1 MLVPNTLVRRSFG
14 SELRALLAVAH
25 KEWTIFVR
33 YPSWVIAFVIWP
45 VLFPFG
51 YIFTAKAL
59 SGPGGMA
66 AATFGSRAGTT
77 DYAGF
82 IVIGTTL
89 YMWLNI
95 TLWDVGLQLR
105 EEQMRGTLESNW
117 LCPIWRISLMLGGSM
132 TKLATALM
140 FLAITIVE
148 FWLLFGIQLLR
159 GNGALLLLLLAL
171 LIASI
176 YGIGIAFGSLVL
188 RFKEANAMVFLVRGI
203 FLVFCGTTYPIEV
216 MPQWMQQVAALLPL
230 TYANRALR
238 MVILNQASF
247 ADVWPDVRALLIF
260 AVVLPLLGY
269 VAFRLVEQRAR
280 QTGTLG
286 QY

>member
-1 MLVPNTLVRRSFG
+1 MLVSNTLVRRSFG
-14 SELRALLAVAH
+14 SELRALLAMAR
-25 KEWTIFVR
+25 KEWTIFRR
-33 YPSWVIAFVIWP
+33 YPSWVVAFLIWP

-66 AATFGSRAGTT
+66 ATTFGSRAGTT
-77 DYAGF
+77 DYASF
-82 IVIGTTL
+82 IVIGATL

-105 EEQMRGTLESNW
+105 QEQMRGTLESNW
-117 LCPIWRISLMLGGSM
+117 LCPIWRISLMLGGSL

-140 FLAITIVE
+140 FLAITIAE

-159 GNGALLLLLLAL
+159 GNGALLLMLLVL

-176 YGIGIAFGSLVL
+176 YGIGIAFASLVL

-216 MPQWMQQVAALLPL
+216 MPQWMQQISAVLPL
-230 TYANRALR
+230 TYANHALR
-238 MVILNQASF
+238 MVILREASF

-260 AVVLPLLGY
+260 AVALPLLGY
-269 VAFRLVEQRAR
+269 TAFHIIEQQAR
-280 QTGTLG
+280 RTGALG

>member
-1 MLVPNTLVRRSFG
+1 MLASNTLARPSFG
-14 SELRALLAVAH
+14 SELRALLAMAR

-77 DYAGF
+77 DYASF

-117 LCPIWRISLMLGGSM
+117 LCPIWRISLVLGGSL
-132 TKLATALM
+132 TKAATALM
-140 FLAITIVE
+140 FLAVTIFE
-148 FWLLFGIQLLR
+148 FWLFFDIHLLR
-159 GNGALLLLLLAL
+159 GNAALLLLLLLL

-188 RFKEANAMVFLVRGI
+188 HFKEANAMVFLVRGI

-216 MPQWMQQVAALLPL
+216 MPQWMQHISALLPL

-238 MVILNQASF
+238 MAILNQASF
-247 ADVWPDVRALLIF
+247 ADVWPDVRALLVF

-269 VAFRLVEQRAR
+269 LAFRIVERQAR
-280 QTGTLG
+280 RTGTLA

>member
-1 MLVPNTLVRRSFG
+1 MVVPNTLVQQSFG
-14 SELRALLAVAH
+14 SQLRALGAIAR
-25 KEWTIFVR
+25 KEWTIFIR
-33 YPSWVIAFVIWP
+33 YPSWIMAFIIWP
-45 VLFPFG
+45 MLFPFG
-51 YIFTAKAL
+51 FIFTAKAL

-66 AATFGSRAGTT
+66 VSTFGSRAGTT
-77 DYAGF
+77 DYTSF

-105 EEQMRGTLESNW
+105 QEQMRGTLESNW
-117 LCPIWRISLMLGGSM
+117 LCPIWRISLMLGGSL

-140 FLAITIVE
+140 FLAITITE
-148 FWLLFGIQLLR
+148 FRLFFGVRLLH

-203 FLVFCGTTYPIEV
+203 FMVFCGTTYPIEV
-216 MPQWMQQVAALLPL
+216 MPHWMQQAAALLPL
-230 TYANRALR
+230 TYANHALR
-238 MVILNQASF
+238 TVILTNASF

-269 VAFRLVEQRAR
+269 SAFRFTERRAR
-280 QTGTLG
+280 RTGTLA

>member
-1 MLVPNTLVRRSFG
+1 MLNSNTLGQRTVG
-14 SELRALLAVAH
+14 SELRALLSMAR

-33 YPSWVIAFVIWP
+33 YPSWVVAFVIWP

-77 DYAGF
+77 DYASF

-105 EEQMRGTLESNW
+105 EEQMRGTLKSNW
-117 LCPIWRISLMLGGSM
+117 LCPIWRISLMLGGSL
-132 TKLATALM
+132 TKLATGLM
-140 FLAITIVE
+140 FLAITVTE
-148 FWLLFGIQLLR
+148 FRLFFGMQLLR
-159 GNGALLLLLLAL
+159 GNGALLLLLLLL

-188 RFKEANAMVFLVRGI
+188 HFKEANAMVFLVRGF
-203 FLVFCGTTYPIEV
+203 FLVFCGITYPIEV
-216 MPQWMQQVAALLPL
+216 MPQWMQQVATVLPL
-230 TYANRALR
+230 TYANHALR
-238 MVILNQASF
+238 MVILSQASF
-247 ADVWPDVRALLIF
+247 AEIWPDVRALLIF

-269 VAFRLVEQRAR
+269 MAFRVVEQHAR
-280 QTGTLG
+280 RTGSLG

>member
-1 MLVPNTLVRRSFG
+1 MLGSTTLGQRSFG
-14 SELRALLAVAH
+14 SELRALLAMAH

-77 DYAGF
+77 DYASF

-117 LCPIWRISLMLGGSM
+117 LCPIWRISLMLGGSL

-140 FLAITIVE
+140 FLAITVVE
-148 FWLLFGIQLLR
+148 FWLFFDIQLLR
-159 GNGALLLLLLAL
+159 GNAALLLLLLLL

-216 MPQWMQQVAALLPL
+216 MPHWMQQIATLLPL

-238 MVILNQASF
+238 MVILSQASF

-260 AVVLPLLGY
+260 AVMLPLLGY
-269 VAFRLVEQRAR
+269 VAFRIVEQRAR
-280 QTGTLG
+280 RTGTLG